1 MNLDDAFG
9 QHSPSTRFL
18 VPIQRFFNNSFL
30 PTGTQSFGRNLKNF
44 KVSRSVSPGA
54 VISPPPS
61 INHRSEIIR
70 QLAPGF
76 SARIPRSGG
85 VRRIVTHFA
94 RLGLERELALDH
106 VDTAPSMAR
115 GNGRIVLFRTGLPS
129 TRQCT
134 RSRKLPW
141 REIRVINANAPPA
154 KCGLQ
159 FLIGHVAFL
168 IAIRVQ
174 DI

>member
-1 MNLDDAFG
+1 MELESRILEGQRFPGGKRKGGGEAGKWRLNLDDAFG

-44 KVSRSVSPGA
+44 KVSRSVFPGA
-54 VISPPPS
+54 VISTPPPPS

-94 RLGLERELALDH
+94 RLGA
-106 VDTAPSMAR
+106 S
-115 GNGRIVLFRTGLPS
+115 NGS
-129 TRQCT
+129 
-134 RSRKLPW
+134 
-141 REIRVINANAPPA
+141 
-154 KCGLQ
+154 
-159 FLIGHVAFL
+159 
-168 IAIRVQ
+168 
-174 DI
+174 